1 MRVQKKPFLDI
12 FEDVSRGNMKT
23 LQKDFLEEGN
33 IPIVDQGQKLIAGYT
48 NDRASICKAKLPV
61 IIFGDHT
68 KIIKYVDFE
77 FAIGADGVKVLTTK
91 EKGNVKYFY
100 HALKFARIPDAG
112 YSRHYKFLKEI
123 EVCFPPLM
131 EQKRIAAILDAAEA
145 LRAKRRQILK
155 ELDTFLQA
163 TFLHMFGDPVTNPK
177 GWEHKLLGEVTTIEA
192 PMVDPRKEEYRD
204 LLHYGPDRIGKNT
217 GELLPALTAKEDRLV
232 SGKFL
237 CSEKDILY
245 SKIRP
250 YLNKVALV
258 REKCLCS
265 ADVYPVQPNEKFITK
280 EFLWVLL
287 RSKAFL
293 DYVAGFSR
301 RANIPKINREQFAG
315 YLSFLPPLALQ
326 QQFAAIVESVERQKV
341 AMKAHLAELD
351 DLFGSLQ
358 QRAFNGEL

>member
-1 MRVQKKPFLDI
+1 
-12 FEDVSRGNMKT
+12 MKT

-123 EVCFPPLM
+123 EVCFPPLV
-131 EQKRIAAILDAAEA
+131 EQKRIAAILDAAEG
-145 LRAKRRQILK
+145 LRAKRRQALK

-163 TFLHMFGDPVTNPK
+163 TFFHMFGDPVTNPMGWDFCQIEDLCDSKDDIKCGPFGTQLQVHEFKESGIPLWGIKHVNSQFAFSTNEFVSDAKYQSLKQYSLRSGDIVMTRK
-177 GWEHKLLGEVTTIEA
+177 GTVGNCCIYPADFAIGVMHS
-192 PMVDPRKEEYRD
+192 D
-204 LLHYGPDRIGKNT
+204 LLRLRVSSTRCNPVFIRFQ
-217 GELLPALTAKEDRLV
+217 LTLSPQVKQQIVLMSPGAVMPGINVSKLKKLV
-232 SGKFL
+232 V
-237 CSEKDILY
+237 E
-245 SKIRP
+245 
-250 YLNKVALV
+250 V
-258 REKCLCS
+258 
-265 ADVYPVQPNEKFITK
+265 
-280 EFLWVLL
+280 
-287 RSKAFL
+287 
-293 DYVAGFSR
+293 
-301 RANIPKINREQFAG
+301 
-315 YLSFLPPLALQ
+315 PPLALQ

-341 AMKAHLAELD
+341 VMKAHLAELD